1 MEVGAIDPV
10 DQQVARPANVPA
22 DRVMDFDI
30 YGDLPAGVD
39 FHEYWRGLM
48 SKVPHPL
55 MWTPH
60 NGGHWIAFSP
70 ASAIAD
76 RSDMSAIQKYIQMR
90 VGDARVVVCH
100 NKPRLVFART
110 TTSSPRRCSASSTF

>member
-60 NGGHWIAFSP
+60 NGGHWIAFN
-70 ASAIAD
+70 AEL
-76 RSDMSAIQKYIQMR
+76 SDTVMSDYER
-90 VGDARVVVCH
+90 DC
-100 NKPRLVFART
+100 
-110 TTSSPRRCSASSTF
+110 